1 MPHKK
6 GYLQMSDYE
15 CLRKD
20 CCHIRLDTEKQLDSI
35 IEDMFDGIY
44 ITDGQANTLRANK
57 AYEMITGISRADIIG
72 CNMKQL
78 EASGT
83 ISQSGSLIAIRTGKP
98 VTLQQ
103 KFSTGRQALITS
115 TPVFGHDNK
124 IEMVITNVRDM
135 TEINHLREEIE
146 YQNEERLR
154 LHKELEH
161 IRTHVLDKTDF
172 IAADKVTLSI
182 IHMADKVSPLDT
194 TVMISGETGVGK
206 EVFAQY
212 VHSKSRRSKKSF
224 ISVNCGA
231 IPAGLIESEL
241 FGYERGAFTGA
252 DKNGKAGLFE
262 VADQGTIFLDE
273 IGELPL
279 NMQVKLLR
287 VLQEH
292 EVKRIGGIKPI
303 PIDIRVIAATNRNL
317 EEMVKKK
324 KFRKDLYYRM
334 MVFPLHIPP
343 LRERRNDIVPLAELF
358 LDQLN
363 RKYAFRKYFSEA
375 ALRLM
380 IEYDWPGNIREL
392 RNIVERAVIVTDS
405 DEITAMNTFITPC
418 KHAEPAYLP
427 EKRPETVHDLK
438 AALADIE
445 AEYID
450 FAYKT
455 YGNVRL
461 AAESLGMSHAT
472 FVRKRQRY
480 TASHNHTVKEQP
492 SA

>member
-1 MPHKK
+1 
-6 GYLQMSDYE
+6 MSDYE

-115 TPVFGHDNK
+115 TPVFGQDNK

-146 YQNEERLR
+146 YRNEERLR

>member
-1 MPHKK
+1 M
-6 GYLQMSDYE
+6 
-15 CLRKD
+15 
-20 CCHIRLDTEKQLDSI
+20 
-35 IEDMFDGIY
+35 
-44 ITDGQANTLRANK
+44 
-57 AYEMITGISRADIIG
+57 
-72 CNMKQL
+72 
-78 EASGT
+78 
-83 ISQSGSLIAIRTGKP
+83 
-98 VTLQQ
+98 
-103 KFSTGRQALITS
+103 
-115 TPVFGHDNK
+115 
-124 IEMVITNVRDM
+124 
-135 TEINHLREEIE
+135 
-146 YQNEERLR
+146 
-154 LHKELEH
+154 
-161 IRTHVLDKTDF
+161 
-172 IAADKVTLSI
+172 
-182 IHMADKVSPLDT
+182 
-194 TVMISGETGVGK
+194 
-206 EVFAQY
+206 
-212 VHSKSRRSKKSF
+212 
-224 ISVNCGA
+224 NCGA
-231 IPAGLIESEL
+231 IPANLIESEL

-292 EVKRIGGIKPI
+292 EVKRIGGTKPI
-303 PIDIRVIAATNRNL
+303 PVDIRVIAATNRNL

-343 LRERRNDIVPLAELF
+343 LRERRNDIIPLVQLF
-358 LDQLN
+358 LEQLN
-363 RKYAFRKYFSEA
+363 RKYAFRKYFSDA

-380 IEYDWPGNIREL
+380 VEYAWPGNIREL

-405 DEITAMNTFITPC
+405 DEITAVNTFIAPC
-418 KHAEPAYLP
+418 KQQTEPLYIPVKHP
-427 EKRPETVHDLK
+427 ESVHDLK

-472 FVRKRQRY
+472 FVRKRQRH
-480 TASHNHTVKEQP
+480 TAFRNINEKP

>member
-1 MPHKK
+1 
-6 GYLQMSDYE
+6 
-15 CLRKD
+15 
-20 CCHIRLDTEKQLDSI
+20 
-35 IEDMFDGIY
+35 
-44 ITDGQANTLRANK
+44 
-57 AYEMITGISRADIIG
+57 
-72 CNMKQL
+72 
-78 EASGT
+78 
-83 ISQSGSLIAIRTGKP
+83 
-98 VTLQQ
+98 
-103 KFSTGRQALITS
+103 
-115 TPVFGHDNK
+115 
-124 IEMVITNVRDM
+124 
-135 TEINHLREEIE
+135 
-146 YQNEERLR
+146 
-154 LHKELEH
+154 
-161 IRTHVLDKTDF
+161 
-172 IAADKVTLSI
+172 
-182 IHMADKVSPLDT
+182 
-194 TVMISGETGVGK
+194 
-206 EVFAQY
+206 
-212 VHSKSRRSKKSF
+212 
-224 ISVNCGA
+224 
-231 IPAGLIESEL
+231 
-241 FGYERGAFTGA
+241 
-252 DKNGKAGLFE
+252 
-262 VADQGTIFLDE
+262 
-273 IGELPL
+273 
-279 NMQVKLLR
+279 
-287 VLQEH
+287 
-292 EVKRIGGIKPI
+292 
-303 PIDIRVIAATNRNL
+303 
-317 EEMVKKK
+317 MVKKK

-438 AALADIE
+438 AAPADIE

>member
-1 MPHKK
+1 
-6 GYLQMSDYE
+6 MSEYE

-20 CCHIRLDTEKQLDSI
+20 SCPIRLDAEKQLDSI
-35 IEDMFDGIY
+35 IENMFDGIY
-44 ITDGQANTLRANK
+44 ITDGQANTL
-57 AYEMITGISRADIIG
+57 
-72 CNMKQL
+72 
-78 EASGT
+78 
-83 ISQSGSLIAIRTGKP
+83 P

-115 TPVFGHDNK
+115 TPVFGPDDK

-135 TEINHLREEIE
+135 TEIHHLREEIE
-146 YQNEERLR
+146 SRNEERLR

-161 IRTHVLDKTDF
+161 IRTQFLDKTDF

-182 IHMADKVSPLDT
+182 IRMADKVAPLDT

-212 VHSKSRRSKKSF
+212 VHSQSRRSKKSF

-231 IPAGLIESEL
+231 IPANLIESEL

-292 EVKRIGGIKPI
+292 EVKRIGGTKPI
-303 PIDIRVIAATNRNL
+303 PVDIRVIAATNRNL

-343 LRERRNDIVPLAELF
+343 LRERRNDIIPLAQLF
-358 LDQLN
+358 LEQLN
-363 RKYAFRKYFSEA
+363 RKYAFHKYFSDA

-380 IEYDWPGNIREL
+380 VGYEWPGNIREL

-418 KHAEPAYLP
+418 KPQTEPLYIP
-427 EKRPETVHDLK
+427 VKQPDSIHDLK

-472 FVRKRQRY
+472 FVRKRQRH
-480 TASHNHTVKEQP
+480 TASRDIKEQP
-492 SA
+492 LA

>member
-1 MPHKK
+1 MAE
-6 GYLQMSDYE
+6 YE

-20 CCHIRLDTEKQLDSI
+20 SCPIRLDTEKQLDSI
-35 IEDMFDGIY
+35 MFDGIY
-44 ITDGQANTLRANK
+44 ITDGEANTLRANK
-57 AYEMITGISRADIIG
+57 AYEVITGISRDDIIG

-78 EASGT
+78 EEDGT
-83 ISQSGSLIAIRTGKP
+83 ISQSGSLIAIRSGKP

-103 KFSTGRQALITS
+103 KFNTGRQALITS
-115 TPVFGHDNK
+115 TPVFGQNNK

-135 TEINHLREEIE
+135 TEIHHLREEIE
-146 YQNEERLR
+146 SRNEERLR

-161 IRTHVLDKTDF
+161 IRTQFLDKTDF

-182 IHMADKVSPLDT
+182 IRMADKVAPLDT

-212 VHSKSRRSKKSF
+212 VHSQSRRNKKSF

-231 IPAGLIESEL
+231 IPANLIESEL

-292 EVKRIGGIKPI
+292 EVKRIGGTKPI
-303 PIDIRVIAATNRNL
+303 PVDIRVIAATNRNL
-317 EEMVKKK
+317 EEMVNKK

-343 LRERRNDIVPLAELF
+343 LRERRNDIIPLVQLF
-358 LDQLN
+358 LEQLN
-363 RKYAFRKYFSEA
+363 RKYAFRKYFSDA

-380 IEYDWPGNIREL
+380 VGYEWPGNIREL
-392 RNIVERAVIVTDS
+392 RNIVERAVIVTDN

-418 KHAEPAYLP
+418 KPQAEPLYIPVKQP
-427 EKRPETVHDLK
+427 ENVHDLK

-445 AEYID
+445 AKYID

-472 FVRKRQRY
+472 FVRKRQRH
-480 TASHNHTVKEQP
+480 TAPRTREVKD
-492 SA
+492 

>member
-1 MPHKK
+1 
-6 GYLQMSDYE
+6 MSEYE

-20 CCHIRLDTEKQLDSI
+20 SCPIRLDAEKQLDSI
-35 IEDMFDGIY
+35 IENMFDGIY
-44 ITDGQANTLRANK
+44 ITDGEANTLRVNK
-57 AYEMITGISRADIIG
+57 AYEVITGISRVDVIG

-78 EASGT
+78 EESGT
-83 ISQSGSLIAIRTGKP
+83 ISQSGSLIAIRTGKS

-115 TPVFGHDNK
+115 TPVFGPDDK

-135 TEINHLREEIE
+135 TEIHHLREEIE
-146 YQNEERLR
+146 SRNEERLR

-161 IRTHVLDKTDF
+161 IRTQFLDKTDF

-182 IHMADKVSPLDT
+182 IRMADKVAPLDT

-212 VHSKSRRSKKSF
+212 VHSQSRRSKKSF

-231 IPAGLIESEL
+231 IPANLIESEL

-292 EVKRIGGIKPI
+292 EVKRIGGTKPI
-303 PIDIRVIAATNRNL
+303 PVDIRVIAATNRNL

-343 LRERRNDIVPLAELF
+343 LRERRNDIIPLAQLF
-358 LDQLN
+358 LEQLN
-363 RKYAFRKYFSEA
+363 RKYAFHKYFSDA

-380 IEYDWPGNIREL
+380 VGYEWPGNIREL

-418 KHAEPAYLP
+418 KPQTEPLYIP
-427 EKRPETVHDLK
+427 VKQPDSIHDLK

-472 FVRKRQRY
+472 FVRKRQRH
-480 TASHNHTVKEQP
+480 TAFRNINEKP